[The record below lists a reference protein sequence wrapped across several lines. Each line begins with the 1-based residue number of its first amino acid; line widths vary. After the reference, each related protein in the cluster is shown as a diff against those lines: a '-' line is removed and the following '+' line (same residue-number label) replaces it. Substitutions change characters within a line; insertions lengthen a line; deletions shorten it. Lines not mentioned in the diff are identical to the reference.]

1 MVRKQSGKKKKKKVG
16 AGFSEHRARKTGNS
30 QGNAPL
36 FHTTH
41 QVQSMQCI
49 VKLKETFHSDTIKQ
63 SREVNTVELYIFASY
78 SYPSHCPL
86 T

>member
-1 MVRKQSGKKKKKKVG
+1 MDGKEAIWGEKKWG
-16 AGFSEHRARKTGNS
+16 QAFRSIGQERLASNS

-63 SREVNTVELYIFASY
+63 SREVNTVKLYIFAS
-78 SYPSHCPL
+78 
-86 T
+86 